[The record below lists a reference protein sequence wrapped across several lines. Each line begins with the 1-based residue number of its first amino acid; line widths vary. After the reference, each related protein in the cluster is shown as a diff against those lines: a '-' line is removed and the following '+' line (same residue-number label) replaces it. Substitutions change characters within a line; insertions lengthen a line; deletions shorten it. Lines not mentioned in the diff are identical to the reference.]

1 MRERE
6 MRYQE
11 DGAALAAMVRVGIVT
26 AADNDKR
33 LVQVQFRDTEISS
46 GWIPVL
52 INRDFVPDYEGTQ
65 KTEVKAGGSGEA
77 SFAGHTHELTIRP
90 WMPKVNEQ
98 VLVLYEPIRDGQ
110 GFVLGG
116 IQPWQ

>member
-1 MRERE
+1 M
-6 MRYQE
+6 
-11 DGAALAAMVRVGIVT
+11 AAMVRVGIVT
-26 AADNDKR
+26 AVDNGKR
-33 LVQVQFRDTEISS
+33 LVQVQYRETETLS

-52 INRDFVPDYEGTQ
+52 INRDFIPDYNGTQ
-65 KTEVKAGGSGEA
+65 RTGSRAGGSGDA
-77 SFAGHTHELTIRP
+77 SFASHDHELTIRP